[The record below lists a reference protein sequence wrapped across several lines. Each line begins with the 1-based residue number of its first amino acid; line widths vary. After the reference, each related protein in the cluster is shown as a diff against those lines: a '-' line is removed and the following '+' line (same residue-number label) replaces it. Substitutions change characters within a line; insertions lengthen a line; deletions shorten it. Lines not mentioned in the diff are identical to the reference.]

1 MTTTSPRKIIIASAN
16 ADFAES
22 LKKHFERYHFKVVE
36 IVVVLEHLIETL
48 EMLRVEGERVD
59 GIILTSDIGRK
70 NGDKRLE
77 LVSDVLLTI
86 RERYSE
92 VNVVVLANESQG
104 HPFLAELVSMGI
116 YNIFIKGGSDFTIPA
131 LISTFEKP
139 VAFSEVAKYRNAD
152 PKILWNREIRGG
164 QAIQIHLSQTDNANT
179 KAQEEESNDED
190 NHNPKKKRSFFLFED
205 GEDEFDGFMPPKV
218 REKVVIKEK
227 TVEIEVPKYLTISP
241 KTIAVIS
248 LYPQAGSTFLIDNF
262 VTYLSNSNIPAG
274 VIETASRSPVWI
286 EMLGEEKTPPE
297 WVPWIKQIKE
307 NGFVRKGTEW
317 KENNV
322 YYMPFSREPLEG
334 ITQEDALKF
343 FYLTK
348 QIPILF
354 VDVSHNFD
362 NPITDVALHQSD
374 EIWLVIAGD
383 PVQINVNAEKV
394 TNIINQ
400 IDQNKP
406 TVIIGNKWTKTL
418 DEYLTPEI
426 LRERIGYPLVTNIPD
441 VSDVNLSAL
450 WQRKRALDTTK
461 GNSLLEKP
469 FRDLAARILPED
481 VVKGFAPKKS
491 WLKIMSR

>member
-1 MTTTSPRKIIIASAN
+1 MTTASPRKIIIASAN

-22 LKKHFERYHFKVVE
+22 LKKHFERQDFKVVE

-48 EMLRVEGERVD
+48 EMFRVEGERVD

-139 VAFSEVAKYRNAD
+139 MAFSEVAKYRNAD
-152 PKILWNREIRGG
+152 PKILWSREIRGG
-164 QAIQIHLSQTDNANT
+164 QAIQIHISQTESVGKD
-179 KAQEEESNDED
+179 EESVDVE
-190 NHNPKKKRSFFLFED
+190 PSAPRKKRTFFRFED
-205 GEDEFDGFMPPKV
+205 GEDEFDFIPQKA

-241 KTIAVIS
+241 KTISVIS

-262 VTYLSNSNIPAG
+262 VTYLSNYNIPVG
-274 VIETASRSPVWI
+274 VIETASKSPVWI
-286 EMLGEEKTPPE
+286 EMLGEEKIPPE
-297 WVPWIKQIKE
+297 WQPWINQIQE

-317 KENNV
+317 KENNI
-322 YYMPFSREPLEG
+322 YYVPFGKEPLDG
-334 ITQEDALKF
+334 LTQEDALKL

-354 VDVSHNFD
+354 VDVSHNFG
-362 NPITDVALHQSD
+362 NPITDAALHQAD
-374 EIWLVIAGD
+374 EIWIVIAGD

-394 TNIINQ
+394 ANLINQ
-400 IDQNKP
+400 IDQYKP
-406 TVIIGNKWTKTL
+406 TVIVGNKWTKTL
-418 DEYLTPEI
+418 DEYLSPEVMG
-426 LRERIGYPLVTNIPD
+426 ERIGYPLVTHIPD
-441 VSDVNLSAL
+441 LSDVNLNAL
-450 WQRKRALDTTK
+450 WQRKRALNTTK

-469 FRDLAARILPED
+469 FRDLAARILPEE

-491 WLKIMSR
+491 WLKLRGR